1 MSAMRPKK
9 PITPDAARLRMAGLC
24 ARAEHCEHEISDKL
38 YRMGLSSEDTHK
50 VIAYL
55 TENRFIDN
63 ARYARS
69 FARDKVR
76 FSGWGRNKIRM
87 YMAANRLSADDI
99 KEGLDAID
107 ETDYEVAAARVA
119 DAKAR
124 VTDLTDRTG
133 LQSLY
138 RHLLSRGFE
147 SEIAVRQIA
156 RLRKQNGR

>member
-9 PITPDAARLRMAGLC
+9 PITPDAARLRMAALC

-55 TENRFIDN
+55 KENRFIDN

-99 KEGLDAID
+99 KEGLDAI
-107 ETDYEVAAARVA
+107 EEADYEAAAARVA

-124 VTDLTDRTG
+124 VTDLTNRAG
-133 LQSLY
+133 IQSLY

-147 SEIAVRQIA
+147 SEVAVRQIA
-156 RLRKQNGR
+156 RIRKQTGR

>member
-9 PITPDAARLRMAGLC
+9 PITPEAARLRMAGLC

-38 YRMGLSSEDTHK
+38 YRLGLSSGEIHQ

-87 YMAANRLSADDI
+87 YMAANRLSPDEI
-99 KEGLDAID
+99 SEGLDAIED
-107 ETDYEVAAARVA
+107 ADYEAAAARVA

-124 VTDLTDRTG
+124 VIDLTDRAG
-133 LQSLY
+133 IQSLY

-147 SEIAVRQIA
+147 SEVAVRQIA
-156 RLRKQNGR
+156 RLRKQTGR